1 MINAEPLTGFRA
13 VLFDLDDTLYRA
25 ADFEYQAD
33 VAVAEFLAGMTGLDP
48 ERIRCEAEEA
58 RRSGWSG
65 YLDRWVAALEL
76 PASAVLDAL
85 EVRRRLEPV
94 LNLRPRAGDLLD
106 GLVADGISIGVVT
119 NGDRRQQAH
128 KVVSLELIERYGMH
142 VEYAAD
148 SAPKPEPVALERAL
162 GALAVEPAEAVFVGD
177 AESDRRCAA
186 AADVR
191 FVSAAEV
198 FGPLTP

>member
-1 MINAEPLTGFRA
+1 VINAAPLAGFRA

-25 ADFEYQAD
+25 ADFEHQSD
-33 VAVAEFLAGMTGLDP
+33 VAVAEFLAGVTGRDP
-48 ERIRCEAEEA
+48 ESVMYEAAEA

-76 PASAVLDAL
+76 PASTVLDAL

-94 LNLRPRAGDLLD
+94 LNLRPGADALL
-106 GLVADGISIGVVT
+106 GKLIADGVSIGVVT

-128 KVVSLELIERYGMH
+128 KVVSLGLIERYGMH

-148 SAPKPEPVALERAL
+148 SAPKPEPIALERAL

-177 AESDRRCAA
+177 AEADHGCALGA
-186 AADVR
+186 RVR
-191 FVSAAEV
+191 FVWANEV